1 MRKSSELKFNPIRFI
16 RADYNFILWSLIP
29 YIAAWSG
36 EKLMGED
43 IFYFR
48 IISERTQKDLSERSK
63 SMDDGES
70 SYRRFLDGDDNGFVE
85 IVRDYKDGLILF
97 LNSFVNNIDVA
108 EELTE
113 ETFVKLG
120 IKKPKYKPKASF
132 RTWLYAIGRNVAIDY
147 IRKNRKYNEISI
159 DDYAEALSDEIS
171 LEKSYIR
178 QEQKIS
184 LHKAM
189 RKLKPEYTTQHWA
202 KVPSQELSDAFV
214 EAFKD
219 KLK

>member
-1 MRKSSELKFNPIRFI
+1 
-16 RADYNFILWSLIP
+16 
-29 YIAAWSG
+29 
-36 EKLMGED
+36 
-43 IFYFR
+43 
-48 IISERTQKDLSERSK
+48 
-63 SMDDGES
+63 MDDGES

-85 IVRDYKDGLILF
+85 IVRDYKDGLILY

-159 DDYAEALSDEIS
+159 DDYAEAVSDEIS

-189 RKLKPEYTTQHWA
+189 LKLKPEYRQVLWLVYFEEFSNKEAARIMKKSIHNIETLAYRA
-202 KVPSQELSDAFV
+202 KLSL
-214 EAFKD
+214 KSILD
-219 KLK
+219 KEGFIYEKL